1 MEWVEAKAVVNE
13 GSSEAAEC
21 SLRKNEEDLRSE
33 EGLNA

>member
-1 MEWVEAKAVVNE
+1 MEWVEAQAVVNA

-21 SLRKNEEDLRSE
+21 FLSENEEDLRSE